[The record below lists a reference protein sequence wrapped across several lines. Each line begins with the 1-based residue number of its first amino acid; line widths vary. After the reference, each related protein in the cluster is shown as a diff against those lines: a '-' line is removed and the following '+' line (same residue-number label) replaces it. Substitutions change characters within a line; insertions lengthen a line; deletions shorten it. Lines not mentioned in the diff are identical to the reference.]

1 MENIKRRKM
10 DDPDNNFRGHL
21 AELMTGD
28 TLLVVVIVVGIEISF
43 FRTSN

>member
-28 TLLVVVIVVGIEISF
+28 TFGGGNCG
-43 FRTSN
+43 RN